1 MEVFVRGARSSRQDW
16 AQAHS
21 VPLNEI
27 PLLDDSQKAE
37 ARRGNVSEEEF
48 ARITY
53 AEHLWQQRTLQRLLR
68 FGRWLN
74 VKVEERSPGSQ
85 IEAVELNTLAG
96 RLEVKAQAD
105 GETVDFEIDEDLV
118 ERFLTTG
125 SNEAEKSLFR
135 LLDVFLPQQQV
146 AKAS

>member
-1 MEVFVRGARSSRQDW
+1 
-16 AQAHS
+16 
-21 VPLNEI
+21 LNEI

-53 AEHLWQQRTLQRLLR
+53 AEHLWQQRMLQRLLR

>member
-1 MEVFVRGARSSRQDW
+1 
-16 AQAHS
+16 
-21 VPLNEI
+21 
-27 PLLDDSQKAE
+27 LDEQQKAE
-37 ARRGNVSEEEF
+37 ARLTHRSQEDF
-48 ARITY
+48 ARSAY
-53 AEHLWQQRTLQRLLR
+53 AGQLSQQRLLQRMLR

-74 VKVEERSPGSQ
+74 AKVEERSPGSQ
-85 IEAVELNTLAG
+85 IETVELNTLAG
-96 RLEVKAQAD
+96 KLEIKTQTD

-125 SNEAEKSLFR
+125 SDEAEKSLFR

>member
-1 MEVFVRGARSSRQDW
+1 MEVFVRGARSGRQEW

-21 VPLNEI
+21 APLNDI
-27 PLLDDSQKAE
+27 PPLDDSQKAE
-37 ARRGNVSEEEF
+37 ARRVNVSEEEF
-48 ARITY
+48 ARIAY

-96 RLEVKAQAD
+96 KLVIKAQAD
-105 GETVDFEIDEDLV
+105 RETVDFEIDEDLV

-125 SNEAEKSLFR
+125 SDEAEKSLFR